1 MGCQGKRSGLTAHGG
16 VVHLPMPCQS
26 FLLLHRFLF
35 LLSFLLLSFQD
46 LTIEGLFMEQLCIPY
61 CITVRGK
68 EQLLYLEQWLTI
80 SLAAMQRRFS
90 SRTWRMSRL

>member
-46 LTIEGLFMEQLCIPY
+46 LTIEGLFASN
-61 CITVRGK
+61 RGHFIMTHFLNSAYERADRSEK
-68 EQLLYLEQWLTI
+68 ALELGCVAKKI
-80 SLAAMQRRFS
+80 
-90 SRTWRMSRL
+90 